1 MLDSWDTFWL
11 SQTPFEP
18 SKYPDAGSRRICTV
32 AHFRTTSQPSTEFTL
47 LNTHLDDQSADQR
60 ALGLSLILHRA
71 KFEAIKTRGPVI
83 LTGDFNSPPSDDAY
97 RIITGAARPQP
108 VNDTFLQRYS
118 WKDDEDTGFENFTM
132 QDMLNTVE
140 PRYRVGGNFATFT
153 DFRPVGNATEFERL
167 DYIMG
172 SSNGGW

>member
-1 MLDSWDTFWL
+1 M
-11 SQTPFEP
+11 
-18 SKYPDAGSRRICTV
+18 
-32 AHFRTTSQPSTEFTL
+32 

-71 KFEAIKTRGPVI
+71 KFEAIKSHRPVI

-97 RIITGAARPQP
+97 QIVTGARDPRPINQ
-108 VNDTFLQRYS
+108 TFLERYS
-118 WKDDEDTGFENFTM
+118 WKKESDVGFDNFAM
-132 QDMLNTVE
+132 QDMLETVE
-140 PRYRVGGNFATFT
+140 PRHRIGGNFATFT
-153 DFRPVGNATEFERL
+153 DFRPVGNTSEFSRL